1 MLSMIARRLGLLAV
15 FVMVSISTFLA
26 ADASPAQQSPL
37 ITVRLIYATN
47 GKPVRHR
54 RVYIDRIN
62 PDTLRPILEPG
73 MYLRGT
79 TDDDGKVSFPEGELR
94 STPPKDQS
102 SNGDDA
108 GGAVPRKRLSKLID
122 LQITYAGFGS
132 QCSTSLF
139 SLDEILTSGAVSDNL
154 CDKKFDPA
162 KFKSTPGEVIIFV
175 GKHHWWEGTIIA
187 RQAGPPLI
195 PNFCCGSV

>member
-15 FVMVSISTFLA
+15 FVMVSISTSLA

-54 RVYIDRIN
+54 WVFIDRIN
-62 PDTLRPILEPG
+62 PDTHRPIVESG
-73 MYLRGT
+73 MRLRGT
-79 TDDDGKVSFPEGELR
+79 TDDDGKASFPEGELR
-94 STPPKDQS
+94 STPPS
-102 SNGDDA
+102 SNG
-108 GGAVPRKRLSKLID
+108 VID
-122 LQITYAGFGS
+122 LQITYYGFGS

-154 CDKKFDPA
+154 CNKKFDPA

-175 GKHHWWEGTIIA
+175 GKRHWWDGTIWA
-187 RQAGPPLI
+187 P
-195 PNFCCGSV
+195 

>member
-15 FVMVSISTFLA
+15 FVMVSINTFLA
-26 ADASPAQQSPL
+26 ADASPAQQSPP

-102 SNGDDA
+102 SNGD

-154 CDKKFDPA
+154 CNKKFDSA
-162 KFKSTPGEVIIFV
+162 KFKSIPGEVIIFV
-175 GKHHWWEGTIIA
+175 GKRHWWEGTIWA
-187 RQAGPPLI
+187 P
-195 PNFCCGSV
+195 